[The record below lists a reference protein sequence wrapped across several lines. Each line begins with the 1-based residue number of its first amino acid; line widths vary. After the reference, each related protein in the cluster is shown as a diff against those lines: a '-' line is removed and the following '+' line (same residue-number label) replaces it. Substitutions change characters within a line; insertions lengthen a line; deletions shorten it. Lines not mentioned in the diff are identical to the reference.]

1 MFTSTDLTN
10 MRLAQTDRLQDE
22 CYIQALTET
31 TNTFGET
38 VNSWADSGSAISC
51 GLDMR
56 TGSETRGINKTVVQ
70 YDAVL
75 RLPVT
80 STVAETQRIR
90 VTKRYAESLTTPIVY
105 DIISPIQRG
114 PSGIRIL
121 LNKVSV

>member
-1 MFTSTDLTN
+1 MFTTADLAN
-10 MRLAQTDRLQDE
+10 MRSAHTDRLQDE

-31 TNTFGET
+31 ANTYGEV
-38 VNSWADSGSAISC
+38 VNSWADSGSAIAC
-51 GLDMR
+51 GLDMSA
-56 TGSETRGINKTVVQ
+56 GSEVRGINKTVVQ

-75 RLPVT
+75 RLPIT
-80 STVAETQRIR
+80 SAVAETQRIR